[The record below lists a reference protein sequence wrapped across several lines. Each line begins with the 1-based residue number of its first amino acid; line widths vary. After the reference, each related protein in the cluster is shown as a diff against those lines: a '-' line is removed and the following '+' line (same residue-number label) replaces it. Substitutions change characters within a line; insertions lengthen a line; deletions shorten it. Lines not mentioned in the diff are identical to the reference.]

1 MPAPIVSLL
10 DELDE
15 LLDEELELLLEEEL
29 DEELELLDEL
39 DELDELLEEE
49 LELLDEL
56 SLDAFSLEE
65 PSSLDP
71 SPSTELNHSGL
82 TGKGNK

>member
-1 MPAPIVSLL
+1 MVSLL
-10 DELDE
+10 EEIDE
-15 LLDEELELLLEEEL
+15 LLDEELELLE
-29 DEELELLDEL
+29 EELELL

-56 SLDAFSLEE
+56 DELSLDMLSLEK
-65 PSSLDP
+65 PPSLDP
-71 SPSTELNHSGL
+71 APSTELNHSGL